1 MIAMT
6 VIICRDAPV
15 VDPCSRARTIGGDLG
30 RPLEMNTVAREA
42 ARGDDEGVLDPH
54 GAQLRFTFDE
64 VGDALARPNE
74 PQALFVRN
82 PRARRYVLRLLADG
96 TPRVTIPRRGSKRE
110 AERFLHAQR
119 EWLDRQRA
127 SLVDRLARRPP
138 CTWTDGHIVL
148 LRGASHVLR
157 RSDAACRAGVNVDQ
171 NALVVTAPD
180 AEEGAPDLRP
190 VVTAWL
196 WQLARVELPARLR
209 ALAQRHGLEVKAVS
223 IRNQR
228 TRWGSCAPNGRIS
241 LNWRLVPTPDE
252 VCDYVLVH
260 ELMHLRQA
268 NHSARFWRLVAD
280 ACPDYQAARQ
290 WLRTHERVLL
300 DA

>member
-1 MIAMT
+1 M
-6 VIICRDAPV
+6 
-15 VDPCSRARTIGGDLG
+15 
-30 RPLEMNTVAREA
+30 
-42 ARGDDEGVLDPH
+42 DPH
-54 GAQLRFTFDE
+54 GSQLRFTFDE
-64 VGDALARPNE
+64 VGDALARPIE
-74 PQALFVRN
+74 RPPLFVRN

-110 AERFLHAQR
+110 AERFLDAQR
-119 EWLDRQRA
+119 AWLDRQRA

-138 CTWTDGHIVL
+138 FTWTDGHVVL

-157 RSDAACRAGVNVDQ
+157 RSDATRRVSVDVDRD
-171 NALVVTAPD
+171 ALVVTAPAAGED
-180 AEEGAPDLRP
+180 LGDLRP

-196 WQLARVELPARLR
+196 RQLARVELPARLR
-209 ALAQRHGLEVKAVS
+209 ALARHHGLEVKAIS

-241 LNWRLVPTPDE
+241 LNWRLVQTPDA

-268 NHSARFWRLVAD
+268 NHSARFWRLVAE